1 VLIHYKEDL
10 AERTFIND
18 LADFEVF
25 KRKFLLLFRHAWS
38 GNQELRPSFIFDF
51 LLFFDFEIGL
61 YLFLF
66 LSLNDD
72 KIVKEVSCHI
82 IEFVTLVRLS

>member
-1 VLIHYKEDL
+1 MIHYKKDL

-25 KRKFLLLFRHAWS
+25 ECISLLLLRHAWS

-51 LLFFDFEIGL
+51 LLFFNFEIGL

-66 LSLNDD
+66 LSLDDD
-72 KIVKEVSCHI
+72 KIVKEISCHI